1 MVGRLEIIVVPGS
14 IAVALTLWVYLGGI
28 SWTFIGAGAALICSY
43 FMLNVVGNAM
53 VSDRLGW
60 TRL

>member
-14 IAVALTLWVYLGGI
+14 IAVALTLWVYLGCI
-28 SWTFIGAGAALICSY
+28 SWTFIGAGAALISSY
-43 FMLNVVGNAM
+43 FMLNVVGDAM